1 VASRVGG
8 TPELIRHGRNG
19 MLFEPGDVDGLSAVL
34 ETLAEL
40 RVLREQLAE
49 GARSTAQQ
57 FSIGESARCMEEI
70 YTELLESVERRR

>member
-1 VASRVGG
+1 
-8 TPELIRHGRNG
+8 

-70 YTELLESVERRR
+70 YAELMESVERRR